1 MAAVLLSTSPAS
13 RPTCWTNPKSRS
25 VATAAVFLGQA
36 TQIPPSAPIA
46 PLAAGNL
53 LVSRAREVTNS
64 TTTSTGP
71 RAARRSSTPPGSGSS
86 SPGKSSGASSRA
98 TADPSLI
105 PSLRCSGVP
114 E

>member
-13 RPTCWTNPKSRS
+13 RPTCCTNPKSRS
-25 VATAAVFLGQA
+25 VARPAVFLGQA

-53 LVSRAREVTNS
+53 LASRAREVANS

-86 SPGKSSGASSRA
+86 SPAKPSGASSRA

-105 PSLRCSGVP
+105 PSLRGSGVP

>member
-13 RPTCWTNPKSRS
+13 RPTCCTKPKSRS
-25 VATAAVFLGQA
+25 VATPEAFLGQA

-46 PLAAGNL
+46 PAAAGNRL
-53 LVSRAREVTNS
+53 ASRAREVTNS

-86 SPGKSSGASSRA
+86 NPGKSSGASSRA
-98 TADPSLI
+98 SADPSLI

>member
-1 MAAVLLSTSPAS
+1 
-13 RPTCWTNPKSRS
+13 

-53 LVSRAREVTNS
+53 PVSRAREVTNS

-71 RAARRSSTPPGSGSS
+71 RAVRRSSTPPGSGSS
-86 SPGKSSGASSRA
+86 SPGKSSGASSTA